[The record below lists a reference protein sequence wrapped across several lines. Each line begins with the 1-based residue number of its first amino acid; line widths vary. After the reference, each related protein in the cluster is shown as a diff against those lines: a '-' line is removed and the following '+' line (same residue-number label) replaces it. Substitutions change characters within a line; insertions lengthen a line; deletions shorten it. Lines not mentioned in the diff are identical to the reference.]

1 MGQLAR
7 LLGAEPRAEV
17 ARGDGTPYTQ
27 RMAPSDPA
35 ATGALEEIPS
45 RDGLWPMPPGPPH
58 EERHFTAS
66 ETVRDLVIG
75 MADGL
80 TVPFA
85 LAAGLSGAVAGN
97 ALIVTA
103 GLAEI
108 AAGCV
113 AMGLGGYL
121 AARTDAEH
129 YGAERRRE
137 EQEIQDFTDRER
149 WEVAAILHRYGVR
162 DDALRLAVDGICAD
176 RRRWVDFM
184 MRFELE
190 LKEPMPHRAARSA
203 MTIGGAYVVGGMIP
217 LAPYMLMA
225 DTVSA
230 LTVSACVTAVAL
242 AGFGW
247 LKARATGLPATRGAA
262 QTLAI
267 GGLAA
272 AVAYVIAKLVGG

>member
-1 MGQLAR
+1 M
-7 LLGAEPRAEV
+7 
-17 ARGDGTPYTQ
+17 DT
-27 RMAPSDPA
+27 PA
-35 ATGALEEIPS
+35 AAPALGPYRE
-45 RDGLWPMPPGPPH
+45 GLPPQPPGPP
-58 EERHFTAS
+58 EGEQHFTGS

-85 LAAGLSGAVAGN
+85 LAAGLSGAVAAN
-97 ALIVTA
+97 PLIVTA

-121 AARTDAEH
+121 AARTDAQH
-129 YGAERRRE
+129 YQAERKRE
-137 EQEIQDFTDRER
+137 ELETQAYPDREK
-149 WEVAAILHRYGVR
+149 WEVAAILHRYG
-162 DDALRLAVDGICAD
+162 LRGETLQRATEAIASD

-190 LKEPMPHRAARSA
+190 LAEPAADRAVRSA
-203 MTIGGAYVVGGMIP
+203 ATIGGAYVVGGLIP
-217 LAPYMLMA
+217 LSPYILLDGVGEA
-225 DTVSA
+225 LVASA
-230 LTVSACVTAVAL
+230 LMTGVAL
-242 AGFGW
+242 FGFGW
-247 LKARATGLPATRGAA
+247 LKARATGLPVLRGAL

-272 AVAYVIAKLVGG
+272 VVAYTVAKLVGG